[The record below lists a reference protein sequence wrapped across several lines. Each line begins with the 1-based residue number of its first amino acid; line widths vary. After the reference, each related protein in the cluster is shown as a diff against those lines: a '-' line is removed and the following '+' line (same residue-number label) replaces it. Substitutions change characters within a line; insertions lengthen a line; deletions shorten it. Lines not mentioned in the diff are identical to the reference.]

1 MGDISDPVAKLGD
14 HTVDHFTNE
23 KIVLNDENA
32 RRVLRLVRHLSFHV
46 PNEPSANCL
55 LGFLPDAAGVYLMDA
70 VESARAVC

>member
-1 MGDISDPVAKLGD
+1 MGDIRDPVAKLGD

-46 PNEPSANCL
+46 PNEPSAKL
-55 LGFLPDAAGVYLMDA
+55 LARVYTN
-70 VESARAVC
+70 